1 MVADNSLTYPMTGQ
15 MSLVLLRTI
24 FAISDQTHTQL
35 DLYTCSDEFFPQTT
49 LFLSPLSV
57 TLAAREAPVK
67 VPAPHSFLLPTF
79 CPNIHSDLGW
89 SGFLI

>member
-35 DLYTCSDEFFPQTT
+35 DLYTCSDEFFPK
-49 LFLSPLSV
+49 LPY
-57 TLAAREAPVK
+57 
-67 VPAPHSFLLPTF
+67 SFLL
-79 CPNIHSDLGW
+79 
-89 SGFLI
+89 FL